1 MFLLFYI
8 CLSNNSYF
16 TAFTCFL
23 IFLLLLL
30 PLHVWLCFS
39 EILCVV
45 DWNWGAK
52 PQGLTLQSVCQGC
65 FKVLSVFLFGGERG
79 LWGDG
84 GVGVVSGGAIINIRS
99 CRETKGLKW
108 KGLAG
113 WGDLAMS
120 CTSVIFLVRLE
131 LSQGFNWNPDFKESF
146 APSSSS
152 PPHPH
157 PWPFQTPPLLYLHL
171 SCPQHIHTERDHYY
185 VTHNIAMYCTPRNW
199 LIYSRYCI

>member
-1 MFLLFYI
+1 MLFNFSSPSSSSPPSVALSQRFSVLLNGI
-8 CLSNNSYF
+8 GERNLRVWLSNQSARAVLKSYQF
-16 TAFTCFL
+16 FL
-23 IFLLLLL
+23 
-30 PLHVWLCFS
+30 S
-39 EILCVV
+39 
-45 DWNWGAK
+45 
-52 PQGLTLQSVCQGC
+52 
-65 FKVLSVFLFGGERG
+65 GGERG

-113 WGDLAMS
+113 RGDLAMS

-157 PWPFQTPPLLYLHL
+157 PWPSQTSPLLYLSWLDPLVMSTAHTHRTWPL
-171 SCPQHIHTERDHYY
+171 LCHTQHRHVLHTTKLTY
-185 VTHNIAMYCTPRNW
+185 
-199 LIYSRYCI
+199 LL